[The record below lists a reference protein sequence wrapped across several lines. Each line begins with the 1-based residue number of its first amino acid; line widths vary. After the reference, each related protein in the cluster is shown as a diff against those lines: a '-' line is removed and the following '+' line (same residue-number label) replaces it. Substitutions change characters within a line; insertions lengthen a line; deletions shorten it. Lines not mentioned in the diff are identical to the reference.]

1 MTVKSWLDAANHDAE
16 RRGLSVLR
24 PLLEGLSRQT
34 AALRAADWNLDAR
47 EEFHTAPAT
56 DAR

>member
-1 MTVKSWLDAANHDAE
+1 MTIKTWLEAAGNDAD

-34 AALRAADWNLDAR
+34 AALRAADWNLDVR
-47 EEFHTAPAT
+47 EEFYPPAP

>member
-1 MTVKSWLDAANHDAE
+1 MTIKTWLEAANHDAD

-24 PLLEGLSRQT
+24 PLLEGLSRQM
-34 AALRAADWNLDAR
+34 AALRSADWNLDVR
-47 EEFHTAPAT
+47 EDFYPPAP